1 MKIKQILAAAV
12 LVSFSSLSFAEP
24 EDLTSNAD
32 KQILVKNNFGQCV
45 TVKANRN
52 LTGCGDAPQVERV
65 VETQNLSFGADAFFD
80 FDKYNLKPAGVE
92 SLNNLVAQLQSNQA
106 NLQKITI
113 VGHTDSKGSDA
124 YNQRLS
130 ERRAATVG
138 NYLIQQGIPADRVE
152 AYGDGERSPVAD
164 NRTAEGRARNRRV
177 EIAVQAIV
185 ERPVQQAQ

>member
-12 LVSFSSLSFAEP
+12 LASVSTLSFAEP

-52 LTGCGDAPQVERV
+52 LTGCGDVKTERV
-65 VETQNLSFGADAFFD
+65 LETQSISLAADAYFD
-80 FDKYNLKPAGVE
+80 FDKYNLKPAGAE
-92 SLNNLVAQLQSNQA
+92 SLNQLVAQLQANRA
-106 NLQKITI
+106 NLQKITL

-152 AYGDGERSPVAD
+152 A
-164 NRTAEGRARNRRV
+164 
-177 EIAVQAIV
+177 
-185 ERPVQQAQ
+185 